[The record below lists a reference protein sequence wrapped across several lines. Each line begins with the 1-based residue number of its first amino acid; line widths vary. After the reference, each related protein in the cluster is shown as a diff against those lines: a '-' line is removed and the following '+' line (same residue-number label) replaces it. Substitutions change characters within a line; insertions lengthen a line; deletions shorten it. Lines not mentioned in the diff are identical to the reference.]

1 MRNDINMN
9 YSSTLNTK
17 HQSGYTLLELLIAGV
32 IGLILL
38 LGVTQIYLNASR
50 TNNFQSSVIEVQDK
64 GRFVLA
70 LLEKD
75 LQRAGWSN
83 IDPGVDLGTLD
94 AHIDFTAT
102 ANGTGFNGSDSITV
116 RYESD
121 TEDGVDAEYSCD
133 GVLVTDGDLV
143 INAYSIT
150 DADGDG
156 IGALVCNGRELI
168 EGVESL
174 QLLYGVESITG
185 TQDGIVDGYVN
196 AGGIGGYEELVATV
210 RVGLL
215 LRSTSEPL
223 EQNNTNSY
231 QVLDTTFAAQDD
243 RVLRRAF
250 TKTILLPNKPQ
261 AF

>member
-1 MRNDINMN
+1 MREYNNFKTNSVIN
-9 YSSTLNTK
+9 SK
-17 HQSGYTLLELLIAGV
+17 QQGGYTLLELMIAGV

-38 LGVTQIYLNASR
+38 LGVMQIYLSASR

-64 GRFVLA
+64 GRFILA

-94 AHIDFTAT
+94 AHIDFSSSS
-102 ANGTGFNGSDSITV
+102 NGTGFNSSDAIRI

-121 TEDGVDAEYSCD
+121 TEDGVDADYSCD
-133 GVLVTDGDLV
+133 GAFVPDGELIV
-143 INAYSIT
+143 NTYSIT
-150 DADGDG
+150 DTDGDG

-185 TQDGIVDGYVN
+185 TQDGIVDGYVS
-196 AGGIGGYEELVATV
+196 AASIGGYEELVATV
-210 RVGLL
+210 RIAVL
-215 LRSTSEPL
+215 LRSTNEPL
-223 EQNNTNSY
+223 EQNNTNTY
-231 QVLDTTFAAQDD
+231 QLLDTTFAAQND
-243 RVLRRAF
+243 RALRRSF